1 MKVSDY
7 ILIKI
12 TYDHTIKEFDNMIN
26 SFNSDETE
34 WYNNLINSSIN
45 HLTKKRN
52 IIVEWIWLSNT
63 DNDKKISILNK
74 YNFRY
79 KVVEHTETYFNSP
92 EKLPTL
98 REELDKWF
106 NSLINLDFILDRIS
120 DVGYDKLSKLEKKY
134 LEKQSK
140 LK

>member
-1 MKVSDY
+1 MKISDY

-12 TYDHTIKEFDNMIN
+12 TFDHTIKEFDHMMN
-26 SFNSDETE
+26 SFNNDELE
-34 WYNNLINSSIN
+34 WYNNLIISTIN
-45 HLTKKRN
+45 HSTKKRN
-52 IIVEWIWLSNT
+52 NITEWMWLTKS
-63 DNDKKISILNK
+63 DADKKICILNK

-79 KVVEHTETYFNSP
+79 KIIDHTQTYFNSP
-92 EKLPTL
+92 EKLSTL

-106 NSLINLDFILDRIS
+106 KSKLTIDFILDRIS
-120 DVGYDKLSKLEKKY
+120 DIGYDNLSKLEKKY

>member
-52 IIVEWIWLSNT
+52 IIVEWMWISNT
-63 DNDKKISILNK
+63 DSDKKISILNK

-79 KVVEHTETYFNSP
+79 KIVNHTETYFNSP